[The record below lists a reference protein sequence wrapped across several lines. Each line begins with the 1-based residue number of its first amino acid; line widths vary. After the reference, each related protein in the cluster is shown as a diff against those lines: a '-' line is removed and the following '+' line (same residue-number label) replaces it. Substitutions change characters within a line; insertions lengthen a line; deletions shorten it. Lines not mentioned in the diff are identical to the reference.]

1 MEIFK
6 NQNERQFMA
15 SLKTYITFTTLSRI
29 PEECLKRRFEGIHET
44 FVSKGFILKNGKYD
58 LHKIARFL
66 QDNCPSDLENFIC
79 SFALVAKS
87 ELYDRICE
95 KLASFGI
102 ETSPTDD
109 LETLA
114 AMLAERDMTACN
126 AIAARKM
133 ADETHSYSH
142 YIPTVPHSAQ
152 EIGSEELLNLKQK
165 VLSPYFAKNGRSG
178 YIDIYPHITNKF
190 AFYCIAHGAP
200 KTRERSV
207 GDEEEASFHTFRPEL
222 VDIVRINLS
231 NAEISVFTQKNH
243 SRGFKEFYVENFGR
257 LILPDSKYIPHKKFK
272 ISALSNTNIFNVGEF
287 SDRISSITPMKFSY
301 IGIGGCKLDASKN
314 VDAAYLD
321 CVENNRQII
330 SMTFNVCF
338 ADNPKKKHRVS
349 IHSDSRSEFPIG
361 TNEEI
366 IEDYFFSKGIMR
378 DIYREE
384 TFTLETQEVLLSN

>member
-1 MEIFK
+1 M
-6 NQNERQFMA
+6 
-15 SLKTYITFTTLSRI
+15 
-29 PEECLKRRFEGIHET
+29 
-44 FVSKGFILKNGKYD
+44 
-58 LHKIARFL
+58 
-66 QDNCPSDLENFIC
+66 ENFIC

-87 ELYDRICE
+87 ELYDRIRE
-95 KLASFGI
+95 KLVSFGI

-207 GDEEEASFHTFRPEL
+207 GEEEEASFHTFRPEL

-257 LILPDSKYIPHKKFK
+257 LILPDSKYVPHKKFNL
-272 ISALSNTNIFNVGEF
+272 SALSNNEIFNVGEF
-287 SDRISSITPMKFSY
+287 SDKISSITPMKFSY

-366 IEDYFFSKGIMR
+366 IEEYFFSKGIMR

-384 TFTLETQEVLLSN
+384 TFTLETQKVLLSN